1 MKKIIQNRLRSG
13 LLIASIVLVTHPS
26 IAAYSNCN
34 DSLQKVVITSDSDLI
49 ELENIPKGILIA
61 REAAF
66 FSFNK
71 NQWHFKHDFI
81 KGKTEVVCASLEKG
95 DVSDS
100 VFFPTLIDLSTEH
113 KTGDSFWNFK
123 YVINSDKIGLWNQKS
138 SLFTAAVSFEKFLHT
153 NKSKIK
159 FYKIG
164 FKIYR
169 MVYLLKNGEKYFVD
183 YDLN

>member
-1 MKKIIQNRLRSG
+1 MKENIQNHLINC
-13 LLIASIVLVTHPS
+13 LLITGVVFWTQFSV
-26 IAAYSNCN
+26 AAYSNCDEN
-34 DSLQKVVITSDSDLI
+34 LEKEVIVSDSDLI
-49 ELENIPKGILIA
+49 EVENIPKGMLIA
-61 REAAF
+61 READF

-71 NQWHFKHDFI
+71 NQWHFKHNFI
-81 KGKTEVVCASLEKG
+81 KGKTEVVCATLSKG
-95 DVSDS
+95 DLSDS

-123 YVINSDKIGLWNQKS
+123 YVISFDKIGLWNQKS
-138 SLFTAAVSFEKFLHT
+138 ALFTATVGFEKFLQT
-153 NKSKIK
+153 NKNKIK

>member
-1 MKKIIQNRLRSG
+1 MKKIIQNRLRNG
-13 LLIASIVLVTHPS
+13 ILIVSIILVTQQAT
-26 IAAYSNCN
+26 AAYSNCN
-34 DSLQKVVITSDSDLI
+34 GSFEKDLVNSDSDLI

-61 REAAF
+61 READF
-66 FSFNK
+66 FSLNK
-71 NQWHFKHDFI
+71 SQWHFKHDFI

-95 DVSDS
+95 DLSDS

-138 SLFTAAVSFEKFLHT
+138 SLFTATVSFEKFLQT
-153 NKSKIK
+153 NKGKIK